1 MTATA
6 SPPRPATGL
15 RVLVSG
21 YGGFLGSEIVRQ
33 LTARGNQVVGLGRGD
48 YPHLAALDCQRI
60 RGDICDLAAVRAAA
74 SEVDAVIHTAAIAG
88 IWGPWERYQKINTHG
103 TENVIKAC
111 QELGIRVLVHCSSP
125 SVTFDGDDQSG
136 VDESVTYPDRW
147 LCHYQHTKA
156 LAEQAVLQAHRPGKL
171 HTTALRPHL
180 IWGVEDPH
188 LFPRLIQR
196 AKQGRLRI
204 IGGGKNIIDTVHVK
218 NAAAAHLA
226 ALDALAAEHAVIE
239 SDLQK
244 SSDLQKTSDQAVKQ
258 ETAGGRAFFI
268 TQDEPVAC
276 WEWIERVLQ
285 LAGVRLPRGRVPLP
299 LAWSAGHAL
308 EIAYR
313 LGGLEK
319 EPPMTRFLAAQLAK
333 DHYFD
338 ITAAKRL
345 LHYQPQIT
353 MAEGLAEL
361 AAAWQ

>member
-6 SPPRPATGL
+6 IPPRPATGL

-33 LTARGNQVVGLGRGD
+33 LVARGNQVVGLGRRD
-48 YPHLAALDCQRI
+48 YPQLADLDCQPI
-60 RGDICDLAAVRAAA
+60 RGDICDLAAVRAAV
-74 SEVDAVIHTAAIAG
+74 SQVDAVIHTAAIAG
-88 IWGPWERYQKINTHG
+88 IWGPWERYQQINTRG

-125 SVTFDGDDQSG
+125 SVTFNGDDQAG
-136 VDESVTYPDRW
+136 VDESVPYPDRW

-156 LAEQAVLQAHRPGKL
+156 LAEKAVLQAHRPGQL

-180 IWGVEDPH
+180 IWGVDDPH

-226 ALDALAAEHAVIE
+226 ALDALAAEHAAVE
-239 SDLQK
+239 SDPRKVNDQQTV
-244 SSDLQKTSDQAVKQ
+244 SHQAVKQ

-276 WEWIERVLQ
+276 WEWIEQVLK

-299 LAWSAGHAL
+299 VAWSAGHAL

-313 LGGLEK
+313 LRGREQ

-333 DHYFD
+333 DHYFN

-345 LHYQPQIT
+345 LHYQPQIK

-361 AAAWQ
+361 AAAWK